1 MKKSIFRGVGTALV
15 TPFSDGKIDYD
26 ALERLIEGQIEAKI
40 SALIIGGT
48 TGEAATL
55 SDEERYELY
64 AFCKERIDGRCA
76 MVLGTG
82 TNDTE
87 VAIRHTKYAEDLGC
101 DGALLVTPYYNKG
114 TDRGVIEHYKKIA
127 KSTSLPLILYN
138 VPSRT
143 GVNMSRQMLESLS
156 EVENIVG
163 IKEAADSADR
173 LVDIAAM
180 GDKLRLFA
188 GNDSQLFTALS
199 LGGDG
204 VISVVSNLVPKQM
217 MNIYDHFCEGN
228 LSAAREAQISLLPL
242 IHAMFIETNPAPI
255 KYAMARVGLC
265 RSEVRLPLFEV
276 SDGAK
281 KIIDDAIF
289 CKNHLN
295 I

>member
-64 AFCKERIDGRCA
+64 AFCKERIGGRCA

-204 VISVVSNLVPKQM
+204 VISVVSNLAPKQM

-242 IHAMFIETNPAPI
+242 IHAMFVETNPAPI

-289 CKNHLN
+289 RKNHLN